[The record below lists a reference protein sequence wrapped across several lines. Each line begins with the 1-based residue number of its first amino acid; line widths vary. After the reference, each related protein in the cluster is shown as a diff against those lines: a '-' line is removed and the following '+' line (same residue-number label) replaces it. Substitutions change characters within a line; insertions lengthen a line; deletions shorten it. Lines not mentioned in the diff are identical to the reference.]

1 MNCTSL
7 NYNLFEKWNLEFN
20 PNIIILVWVECWVDW
35 VRPHPLSTWSNPNCN
50 IGFYGYISISILTGM
65 GGELVEKLWDLGL
78 SLATMDWNIGFY
90 GYISISILRI
100 YRKYR
105 LIFFHKCRWSENYLK
120 FIRMLEKILKKW

>member
-50 IGFYGYISISILTGM
+50 IGFYGYISISIL
-65 GGELVEKLWDLGL
+65 
-78 SLATMDWNIGFY
+78 
-90 GYISISILRI
+90 RI

-105 LIFFHKCRWSENYLK
+105 LIFFHKCWWGENYLK
-120 FIRMLEKILKKW
+120 FIRMLEKILKK